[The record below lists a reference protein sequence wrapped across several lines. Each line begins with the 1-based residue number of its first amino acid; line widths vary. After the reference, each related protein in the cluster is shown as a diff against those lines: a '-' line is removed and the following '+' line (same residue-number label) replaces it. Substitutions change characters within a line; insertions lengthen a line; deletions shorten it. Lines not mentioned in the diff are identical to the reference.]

1 MKLRALGKTGINVSE
16 VGFGAW
22 GIGGTANGAI
32 AYGPVDRSES
42 ILALQ
47 YAFDYGITFFDTS
60 DFYGFGESEEVIGE
74 AFSGLRSKVI
84 IASKVGMVTDESN
97 QNFEANYIRSTLEQ
111 SLVRLQTDYIDLY
124 QLHSPPAR
132 VLSHHDPAITIL
144 EKLKRD
150 GKIRAWGIS
159 ARSPADASTAI
170 SVGAEVVQI
179 NFNLVDQRARSM
191 GIFEKA
197 EKAECGVIVRTPL
210 SFGFLTGRYSANQK
224 YDERDHRSKWSPEQ
238 RVRWAEAYRLFQALL
253 ALQPEQT
260 PAQFALRF
268 CLSFPEVSTIIP
280 GMLTRKHV
288 GENVGASS
296 LGPLTPE
303 ALEIAHSIY
312 ESNEF
317 FVRS

>member
-47 YAFDYGITFFDTS
+47 YALDSGITFFDTS

-132 VLSHHDPAITIL
+132 VLSHHDPAITTL

-197 EKAECGVIVRTPL
+197 GKAGCGVIVRTPL
-210 SFGFLTGRYSANQK
+210 SFGFLTGRYSADQK

-238 RVRWAEAYRLFQALL
+238 RMRWAEAYRLFRALL

-280 GMLTRKHV
+280 GMLTRQHV
-288 GENVGASS
+288 GENAGASS
-296 LGPLTPE
+296 LGPLAPE